1 VTDNRILRQA
11 LEWARKGLPVFP
23 CKPGSKVPDTP
34 HGHHDATTDHDR
46 IIEWFAGRPD
56 RNLAAPTGSP
66 GYDVL
71 DIDYHGEAAN
81 GWAAWER
88 LDDAGLLDTATC
100 AVRTPSGGAHYYF
113 AGTDQRTAH
122 LPVHHVDFLAQGGYV
137 MLPPSWIAG
146 KGGYAVTHTFPAQGP
161 LDWTAAVRVIDPSR
175 EYPASRPLPP
185 VEDLAHLA
193 GRQAAERD
201 TPPRHLPTTEQ
212 RIEAL
217 ARWVAAQREGNRNDG
232 LFWAAN
238 RALEAGQAADLSPL
252 AAAARQAGLGDPE
265 ITTTLNSA
273 RRTTQAGPRLEP
285 PDHQPEGAS

>member
-1 VTDNRILRQA
+1 MTDNRVLRQA
-11 LEWARKGLPVFP
+11 LAHARSNLRVFP
-23 CKPGSKVPDTP
+23 CQPGSKVPDTP
-34 HGHHDATTDHDR
+34 HGYLDATTDRDQ
-46 IIEWFAGRPD
+46 ILEWFAGRPD
-56 RNLAAPTGSP
+56 RNIATPTGSP

-71 DIDYHGEAAN
+71 DIDYRGEAGN
-81 GWAAWER
+81 GFAAWRR
-88 LDDAGLLDTATC
+88 LYHAGLLDSVSF

-122 LPVHHVDFLAQGGYV
+122 LSVHHVDFLAQGGYV
-137 MLPPSWIAG
+137 MLPPSWIDG
-146 KGGYAVTHTFPAQGP
+146 KGGYAVTETFPAQGR
-161 LDWTAAVRVIDPSR
+161 LDWAAAVRVIDPSR

-193 GRQAAERD
+193 GRQAAERG
-201 TPPRHLPTTEQ
+201 TPPPHLLTTEQ

-217 ARWVAAQREGNRNDG
+217 ARWVAAQREGNRNSG

-238 RALEAGQAADLSPL
+238 RALEAGQGADLSPL
-252 AAAARQAGLGDPE
+252 AAAARQAGLADPE

-285 PDHQPEGAS
+285 PDRQPEGAS